1 MRKTN
6 LTTINSFLSMTK
18 NKSYLKLNKSKI
30 KKTIF
35 KKPNSNRFDFLY
47 ENSKII
53 RKKLELEKLITEFKE
68 KKKRNP
74 EISNKAKLI
83 IRNQNLFHERLY
95 NNIIKTI
102 EHEEFIEEKNLFFKN
117 NKEKNLKYQKF
128 YRDKKEKKNNS
139 FSFNPLLNKKS
150 IFIAENLPIKS
161 KERLESLN
169 KKLEKRKKEIIEE
182 KQKKNDSEYFSINKS
197 SFSNLKKEKKIN
209 KRCNNLYLNALK
221 LNKKKE
227 NLSREKEKIK
237 ENFYK
242 NFSFEPELNKNYSSR
257 IVIHSN
263 NTFDI
268 YTRNNIWKDNII
280 NKINKLKAF
289 NLGKE
294 KLNNTFTPRINY
306 NIMNIDSSFIKNNIN
321 EYLLYINQFN
331 EREKKKN
338 YEKKKIHNYKN
349 FYHKNTKKIFID
361 YEDENT
367 LKNYLM
373 NKYHINK
380 SRNNS
385 ISEIKKQRSIL
396 GTNHFF
402 YTSHYFYQN
411 HSQSLKS
418 KNYTLTFTDAVKKI
432 LRKVS

>member
-182 KQKKNDSEYFSINKS
+182 KQKKNDSEYFSIDKS
-197 SFSNLKKEKKIN
+197 SFSNLKFIFK
-209 KRCNNLYLNALK
+209 CF
-221 LNKKKE
+221 
-227 NLSREKEKIK
+227 KIK
-237 ENFYK
+237 
-242 NFSFEPELNKNYSSR
+242 
-257 IVIHSN
+257 
-263 NTFDI
+263 
-268 YTRNNIWKDNII
+268 
-280 NKINKLKAF
+280 
-289 NLGKE
+289 
-294 KLNNTFTPRINY
+294 
-306 NIMNIDSSFIKNNIN
+306 
-321 EYLLYINQFN
+321 
-331 EREKKKN
+331 
-338 YEKKKIHNYKN
+338 
-349 FYHKNTKKIFID
+349 
-361 YEDENT
+361 
-367 LKNYLM
+367 
-373 NKYHINK
+373 
-380 SRNNS
+380 
-385 ISEIKKQRSIL
+385 
-396 GTNHFF
+396 
-402 YTSHYFYQN
+402 
-411 HSQSLKS
+411 
-418 KNYTLTFTDAVKKI
+418 
-432 LRKVS
+432 